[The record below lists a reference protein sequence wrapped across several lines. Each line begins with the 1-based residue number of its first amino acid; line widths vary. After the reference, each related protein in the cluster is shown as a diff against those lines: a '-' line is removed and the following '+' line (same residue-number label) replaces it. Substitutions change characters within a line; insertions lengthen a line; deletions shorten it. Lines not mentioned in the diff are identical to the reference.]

1 MDQFINAKDIISSV
15 IFSFFGFIM
24 FVAAFFLFDKLTPG
38 NLGEEIVEKKNVAAA
53 IVIGSIAIGL
63 AIIIGLAIH

>member
-1 MDQFINAKDIISSV
+1 MEQFVNVRDIISSV

-24 FVAAFFLFDKLTPG
+24 FVVSFFIFDRLTPG
-38 NLGEEIVEKKNVAAA
+38 NLGQEIVEKKNVAAA